1 MPTIIRSLMAFI
13 LFLGLASSQTMSAED
28 DIDPRAARRP
38 MVATIIKYPP
48 SVREGQTFAI
58 EVKVVDARTKKPVE
72 GALVENIVS
81 GYSIIVRQGRTGS
94 NGIGSTAKCSPP
106 SLRMVILETSP
117 TKSKSPCGEKNDGH
131 GAVAVASLL
140 QFGPDLSQVNEAM
153 SSPLLTKD
161 KCYEAGNVL
170 GCSV

>member
-94 NGIGSTAKCSPP
+94 NGIGSATAKF
-106 SLRMVILETSP
+106 TS
-117 TKSKSPCGEKNDGH
+117 GH
-131 GAVAVASLL
+131 GHNRKVFATVTKNGYSRDKSNEVQIAVR
-140 QFGPDLSQVNEAM
+140 
-153 SSPLLTKD
+153 
-161 KCYEAGNVL
+161 
-170 GCSV
+170 